1 MKLKKLFAG
10 IVAVAMM
17 ATMAIPGFAAGA
29 VKKDE
34 TVGVT
39 DNTVEITVKY
49 EGTGFGSDKIKLT
62 LDNAA
67 PYAIKNS
74 SKTLADVAG
83 KTITVSPT
91 DTTVNETTG
100 GTTATLTVTL
110 PNYDNVGTYF
120 YKLKQAEGKTAGM
133 EYDTAQLYLMVN
145 VINADAE
152 NASGAYLCKAALFKD
167 TDPTTYTTDTA
178 LGAAKID
185 CLTNKY
191 TNGQFKA
198 TKKVKGNMA
207 DRNETFN
214 FQAKFTKAAD
224 LTVNGNINAKI
235 ANAGVAALNEELNW
249 TANPDGTVSAI
260 KDFTLQHGQSAE
272 FTNIPNGMTITVY
285 EVAVA
290 ENGSKTELKKDDL
303 IDTYKVDCNEATQTL
318 TVDSK
323 NNKTSGSTTIIND
336 SQVNVNTGVILD
348 NAPYIA
354 LLTIVAAG
362 AVVMIMKKRR
372 NYED

>member
-62 LDNAA
+62 LDSAA

-83 KTITVSPT
+83 KTISVSST
-91 DTTVNETTG
+91 ETTVNETTG

-110 PNYDNVGTYF
+110 PSYDNVGTYF
-120 YKLKQAEGKTAGM
+120 YKLKQAEGTTAGM
-133 EYDTAQLYLMVN
+133 AYDTAQLYLMVN
-145 VINADAE
+145 VINADSE
-152 NASGAYLCKAALFKD
+152 NVTGGYLCKAALFKANPKD
-167 TDPTTYTTDTA
+167 LTGDD
-178 LGAAKID
+178 LKNAKID

-214 FQAKFTKAAD
+214 FQAKFTKAAG
-224 LTVNGNINAKI
+224 LTVNGNVNAKI
-235 ANAGVAALNEELNW
+235 ANAEMAALELTW

-260 KDFTLQHGQSAE
+260 KDFALQHGQSAE

-290 ENGSKTELKKDDL
+290 EDGSKTELKNG
-303 IDTYKVDCNEATQTL
+303 DTVGTYEVECTATTQTL
-318 TVDSK
+318 TVDSDSNAIK
-323 NNKTSGSTTIIND
+323 GETTITNK
-336 SQVNVNTGVILD
+336 STVNVNTGVILD

>member
-29 VKKDE
+29 VKKND
-34 TVGVT
+34 TVDVT
-39 DNTVEITVKY
+39 ENKVEITVKY

-62 LDNAA
+62 LDSAA

-74 SKTLADVAG
+74 SKTLADVVG
-83 KTITVSPT
+83 KTISVSST
-91 DTTVNETTG
+91 ETTVTETIG
-100 GTTATLTVTL
+100 ENKATLEVTL

-120 YKLKQAEGKTAGM
+120 YKLKQAEGATAGM

-235 ANAGVAALNEELNW
+235 ANATVAALNEELNW

-290 ENGSKTELKKDDL
+290 EDGSKTELKKDDL

-362 AVVMIMKKRR
+362 AVVMILKKRR

>member
-10 IVAVAMM
+10 IVAVAMV

-29 VKKDE
+29 VKKNE

-49 EGTGFGSDKIKLT
+49 EGSGFGSDKIMLT
-62 LDNAA
+62 SENAA

-74 SKTLADVAG
+74 SKTLADVAD
-83 KTITVSPT
+83 KTIRVSSDWTSVTEANPT
-91 DTTVNETTG
+91 K
-100 GTTATLTVTL
+100 ATLEVTL

-145 VINADAE
+145 VINADAD
-152 NASGAYLCKAALFKD
+152 NVTGGYLCKAALFKA
-167 TDPTTYTTDTA
+167 DPQNLTGDD
-178 LGAAKID
+178 LKEAKID

-235 ANAGVAALNEELNW
+235 ANATVAALNEELNW

-290 ENGSKTELKKDDL
+290 EDGSKTELKKDDL

-323 NNKTSGSTTIIND
+323 NNKISSSTTIIND

>member
-29 VKKDE
+29 VKKNE
-34 TVGVT
+34 TVDVT
-39 DNTVEITVKY
+39 ENKVEITVKY
-49 EGTGFGSDKIKLT
+49 EGAGFGSDKIKLT
-62 LDNAA
+62 LDSAA

-83 KTITVSPT
+83 KTISVST
-91 DTTVNETTG
+91 TETTVTETTG
-100 GTTATLTVTL
+100 ENKATLEVTL
-110 PNYDNVGTYF
+110 PSYDNVGTYF
-120 YKLKQAEGKTAGM
+120 YKLQQAEGKTAGM
-133 EYDTAQLYLMVN
+133 KYDTDQLYLMVN

-152 NASGAYLCKAALFKD
+152 TLTGGYLCKAALFKA
-167 TDPTTYTTDTA
+167 DPKDLTGDA
-178 LGAAKID
+178 LKSAKID

-224 LTVNGNINAKI
+224 LIVNGTINAKI
-235 ANAGVAALNEELNW
+235 ANAAVAGLDLDW
-249 TANPDGTVSAI
+249 TTNTDGTVSAI

-290 ENGSKTELKKDDL
+290 EDGSKTELKNTNTVG
-303 IDTYKVDCNEATQTL
+303 TYEVECTAATQTL
-318 TVDSK
+318 TVNSDSNAVK
-323 NNKTSGSTTIIND
+323 CETTITNK
-336 SQVNVNTGVILD
+336 STVNVNTGVILD

-362 AVVMIMKKRR
+362 AVVMILKKRR

>member
-29 VKKDE
+29 VKKDK
-34 TVGVT
+34 TVDVT
-39 DNTVEITVKY
+39 ENTVEITVKY
-49 EGTGFGSDKIKLT
+49 EGSGFGSDKIMLT
-62 LDNAA
+62 SENAA

-74 SKTLADVAG
+74 SKTLADVAD
-83 KTITVSPT
+83 KTIRVSPDWT
-91 DTTVNETTG
+91 SVTEANPTE
-100 GTTATLTVTL
+100 ATLKVTL

-120 YKLKQAEGKTAGM
+120 YKLKQADGKTAGM

-145 VINADAE
+145 VINADSE
-152 NASGAYLCKAALFKD
+152 NVTGGYLCKAALFKA
-167 TDPTTYTTDTA
+167 DPKDLTGDD
-178 LGAAKID
+178 LKNAKID

-191 TNGQFKA
+191 TNGQFTA

-214 FQAKFTKAAD
+214 FQAKFTKAVGLEVKGDIKAQVAD
-224 LTVNGNINAKI
+224 AAATAVSNRLTWTP
-235 ANAGVAALNEELNW
+235 NE
-249 TANPDGTVSAI
+249 DGTTESAI
-260 KDFTLQHGQSAE
+260 YDFDLKHGQSAV

>member
-29 VKKDE
+29 VKKNE
-34 TVGVT
+34 TVDVT
-39 DNTVEITVKY
+39 ENKVEITVKY
-49 EGTGFGSDKIKLT
+49 EGAGFGSDKIKLT
-62 LDNAA
+62 LDSAA

-83 KTITVSPT
+83 KTISVSST
-91 DTTVNETTG
+91 ETTVNETTG

-110 PNYDNVGTYF
+110 PSYDNVGTYF

-133 EYDTAQLYLMVN
+133 TYDTEQLYLMVN
-145 VINADAE
+145 VVNEKEDLSTNKFE
-152 NASGAYLCKAALFKD
+152 YKVALFKG
-167 TDPTTYTTDTA
+167 TDPTTYTTETA
-178 LGAAKID
+178 LGDAKIE

-191 TNGQFKA
+191 TNGQF
-198 TKKVKGNMA
+198 TVKKEVKGNMA

-214 FQAKFTKAAD
+214 FRVTFENTTTDKDTIPAMKVDGKVFGTDGIETLTWNNNKA
-224 LTVNGNINAKI
+224 
-235 ANAGVAALNEELNW
+235 
-249 TANPDGTVSAI
+249 SY
-260 KDFTLQHGQSAE
+260 DFTLKHGVTATFS
-272 FTNIPNGMTITVY
+272 NIPAGMKITVTERNSDNTADVAHNTSNGEY
-285 EVAVA
+285 TATYDDVAKTGVTISKEVASGAAVIT
-290 ENGSKTELKKDDL
+290 N
-303 IDTYKVDCNEATQTL
+303 
-318 TVDSK
+318 
-323 NNKTSGSTTIIND
+323 TS
-336 SQVNVNTGVILD
+336 NVHPNTGVILD

-362 AVVMIMKKRR
+362 AVVMIIKKRR